1 MLTFGEK
8 LKQARISKKLTQKQ
22 LSDKLDVS
30 NTVISNWEKNINR
43 PDVDILEVMCGI
55 LDIEPNSLFN
65 VKNND
70 NSTYSLVEKKLVSD
84 YRRLDA
90 HGKKAVNVI
99 MNVEL
104 ESIDKIATGPYYDM
118 PVSAG
123 TGNPLDEEYP
133 EKVDLTEQPP
143 KGTDFI
149 VRVSGDSM
157 EPTYHD
163 GDKLFVKEQ
172 PSIEIGEIG
181 IFVVDGNA
189 YVKELGVD
197 RLISHNEKY
206 SDIIINEYIRNECC
220 GKVLGICEE
229 TF

>member
-104 ESIDKIATGPYYDM
+104 ERIDKIATEPNYD
-118 PVSAG
+118 
-123 TGNPLDEEYP
+123 N
-133 EKVDLTEQPP
+133 
-143 KGTDFI
+143 
-149 VRVSGDSM
+149 
-157 EPTYHD
+157 
-163 GDKLFVKEQ
+163 
-172 PSIEIGEIG
+172 
-181 IFVVDGNA
+181 
-189 YVKELGVD
+189 
-197 RLISHNEKY
+197 
-206 SDIIINEYIRNECC
+206 IIPI
-220 GKVLGICEE
+220 KK
-229 TF
+229 

>member
-84 YRRLDA
+84 YRRLDD

-104 ESIDKIATGPYYDM
+104 ERIDKIATA
-118 PVSAG
+118 VTTLSA
-123 TGNPLDEEYP
+123 LSQKAE
-133 EKVDLTEQPP
+133 
-143 KGTDFI
+143 
-149 VRVSGDSM
+149 
-157 EPTYHD
+157 
-163 GDKLFVKEQ
+163 
-172 PSIEIGEIG
+172 
-181 IFVVDGNA
+181 A
-189 YVKELGVD
+189 
-197 RLISHNEKY
+197 
-206 SDIIINEYIRNECC
+206 
-220 GKVLGICEE
+220 
-229 TF
+229 

>member
-84 YRRLDA
+84 YRRLDD

-104 ESIDKIATGPYYDM
+104 ERIDKIATEPNYD
-118 PVSAG
+118 
-123 TGNPLDEEYP
+123 N
-133 EKVDLTEQPP
+133 
-143 KGTDFI
+143 
-149 VRVSGDSM
+149 
-157 EPTYHD
+157 
-163 GDKLFVKEQ
+163 
-172 PSIEIGEIG
+172 
-181 IFVVDGNA
+181 
-189 YVKELGVD
+189 
-197 RLISHNEKY
+197 
-206 SDIIINEYIRNECC
+206 IIPI
-220 GKVLGICEE
+220 KK
-229 TF
+229 

>member
-104 ESIDKIATGPYYDM
+104 EQITITSYQLKNTKYHITICQYLRERATRW
-118 PVSAG
+118 
-123 TGNPLDEEYP
+123 TKNIL
-133 EKVDLTEQPP
+133 KRLT
-143 KGTDFI
+143 
-149 VRVSGDSM
+149 
-157 EPTYHD
+157 
-163 GDKLFVKEQ
+163 
-172 PSIEIGEIG
+172 
-181 IFVVDGNA
+181 
-189 YVKELGVD
+189 
-197 RLISHNEKY
+197 
-206 SDIIINEYIRNECC
+206 
-220 GKVLGICEE
+220 
-229 TF
+229 

>member
-84 YRRLDA
+84 YRRLDD

-104 ESIDKIATGPYYDM
+104 ERIDKIATGPNYD
-118 PVSAG
+118 
-123 TGNPLDEEYP
+123 N
-133 EKVDLTEQPP
+133 
-143 KGTDFI
+143 
-149 VRVSGDSM
+149 
-157 EPTYHD
+157 
-163 GDKLFVKEQ
+163 
-172 PSIEIGEIG
+172 
-181 IFVVDGNA
+181 
-189 YVKELGVD
+189 
-197 RLISHNEKY
+197 
-206 SDIIINEYIRNECC
+206 IIPI
-220 GKVLGICEE
+220 KK
-229 TF
+229 